1 MNLKIHD
8 NKLIILRKS
17 RIQLIPLEHILF
29 FERFGQK
36 TYISLQECE
45 FTIRNTLKQLEEI
58 LPSNFKRVH
67 RSFIVNTNHI
77 LELKILN
84 ENTYEAFF
92 PGDKHALVSKEIVN
106 YIF

>member
-36 TYISLQECE
+36 TYIYLKECE
-45 FTIRNTLKQLEEI
+45 FTIRN
-58 LPSNFKRVH
+58 PWC
-67 RSFIVNTNHI
+67 
-77 LELKILN
+77 
-84 ENTYEAFF
+84 
-92 PGDKHALVSKEIVN
+92 
-106 YIF
+106 